1 MMIHNISG
9 LLQEIEQEYLV
20 IEVGGLGFQVFVPS
34 TVLGSLNVGDHVFL
48 FTYFSVKED
57 SLNLYGFENRE
68 DRSLFTSLLSVS
80 GIGPK
85 LALSVLSTLSH
96 PMIYSA
102 VKNDQYEVFVQ
113 VPGIGKKTAQR
124 IILQLQDQLP
134 LTVDFPSE
142 TADLDMELVSALRSL
157 GYNLVEAQSAVQSI
171 PADTPDNLETR
182 LKTALQY
189 FQ

>member
-1 MMIHNISG
+1 MIHNISG
-9 LLQEIEQEYLV
+9 QLQEIEQDYLV
-20 IEVGGLGFQVFVPS
+20 IEVGGLGFQVLVPS
-34 TVLGSLNVGDHVFL
+34 TVLNRINVGDNVFL
-48 FTYFSVKED
+48 FTYFAVKED

-68 DRSLFTSLLSVS
+68 DRTLFKSLLSVS

-96 PMIYSA
+96 SVIYSA

-134 LTVDFPSE
+134 MTADFPSE
-142 TADLDMELVSALRSL
+142 TMDLDMELVSALRSL

-171 PADTPDNLETR
+171 PANAPEDLEIR
-182 LKTALQY
+182 LKIALRY